1 MKNKLYIFN
10 HKMALSINLSHG
22 TRSAMMETNAMSHQ
36 TRRKVKLEFVTL
48 FDQVRRRLYHESTQM
63 VHYRT

>member
-1 MKNKLYIFN
+1 
-10 HKMALSINLSHG
+10 MALSINLSHG

-48 FDQVRRRLYHESTQM
+48 FDQARRRLYHESTQM